1 MENIKETL
9 KKNCFP
15 DYLKNAGYSDFINK
29 NMGTI
34 DKVAPIKKVTVKA
47 NWKPRF
53 GREIMSGV

>member
-15 DYLKNAGYSDFINK
+15 DYLENAGYSDFINK

-47 NWKPRF
+47 N
-53 GREIMSGV
+53 